1 MLDEIKREVKRRL
14 SSIGLSSES
23 DVRYI
28 ITSEILKYH
37 EKHQLTSEEKEAIE
51 EELVNEICGYGK
63 IEKYIADSSITE
75 IMINGTE
82 SIYIERKG
90 MLEKTKEK
98 LDKTELDIIIQ
109 KIVLFVNKQISVANP
124 IVDAR
129 LKDGSRVNI
138 ILNPIALNGPIVT
151 IRKFSNKVLDVKDL
165 IKNETMTEEVAD
177 FLKEVVEKKLN
188 VFISGGTGSGKTTLL
203 NILSNFINKN
213 ERIITIE
220 DSAELQI
227 HSVDNLVKLEARENN
242 LEGFGEITIMDL
254 IIASLRMRPDRIIV
268 GEVRG
273 KETFDM
279 LQAMNTGHSGSLS
292 TGHANSSKDMLT
304 RLESMVLMKVD
315 MPLDAIR
322 RQIASAID
330 VIVHISRN
338 EKGERKIVEVNQ
350 ILGFEKGSYK
360 INKIFEYKNGS
371 IIKVGELYE
380 K

>member
-1 MLDEIKREVKRRL
+1 MLDEIKDNVKRRL

-23 DVRYI
+23 DVRYV

-37 EKHQLTSEEKEAIE
+37 EKHELTNEEKVMIE

-63 IEKYIADSSITE
+63 IEKYISDNTITE

-82 SIYIERKG
+82 SIYIERRG
-90 MLEKTKEK
+90 MLEKTKDK
-98 LDKTELDIIIQ
+98 LDKTELDILIQ
-109 KIVLFVNKQISVANP
+109 KIVLYVNKQVSVANP

-138 ILNPIALNGPIVT
+138 VLNPIAMNGPIVT
-151 IRKFSNKVLDVKDL
+151 IRKFSNKVLDAKDL
-165 IKNETMTEEVAD
+165 IANGTMTEEVAD
-177 FLKEVVEKKLN
+177 FLKEVVEGKFN

-203 NILSNFINKN
+203 NILSNFINKK

-227 HSVDNLVKLEARENN
+227 HSVNNLVKLEARENN
-242 LEGFGEITIMDL
+242 LEGFGEITIRDL

-292 TGHANSSKDMLT
+292 TGHANSSRDMLT
-304 RLESMVLMKVD
+304 RLESMILMGFEI
-315 MPLDAIR
+315 PIEAIR
-322 RQIASAID
+322 RQIASALDI
-330 VIVHISRN
+330 IVHISRN
-338 EKGERKIVEVNQ
+338 EKGERKIIEVNQ
-350 ILGFEKGSYK
+350 ILGYEKGNYK
-360 INKIFEYKNGS
+360 INKIFEYRNNQ
-371 IIKVGELYE
+371 IVKVGALIE

>member
-1 MLDEIKREVKRRL
+1 MLDTIKENVKRRL
-14 SSIGLSSES
+14 SLSGLSSES

-37 EKHQLTSEEKEAIE
+37 EKHELTNDEKQAIE

-63 IEKYIADSSITE
+63 IEKYISDNSITE

-82 SIYIERKG
+82 SIYIERQG
-90 MLEKTKEK
+90 ILEKTKDK
-98 LDKTELDIIIQ
+98 LDKQELDIIIQ
-109 KIVLFVNKQISVANP
+109 KIVLYVNKQVSVASP

-151 IRKFSNKVLDVKDL
+151 IRKFSNKVLDASDL
-165 IKNETMTEEVAD
+165 IRNGTMTDEVAD
-177 FLKEVVEKKLN
+177 FLKEVVTKRLN

-203 NILSNFINKN
+203 NILSNFINKK

-242 LEGFGEITIMDL
+242 LEGFGEITIRDL

-292 TGHANSSKDMLT
+292 TGHANSSRDMLT
-304 RLESMVLMKVD
+304 RLESMVIMNFD
-315 MPLDAIR
+315 MPLEAIK

-330 VIVHISRN
+330 IIVHISRN
-338 EKGERKIVEVNQ
+338 EKGERKIVEINQ
-350 ILGFEKGSYK
+350 ILGFEKGNYK
-360 INKIFEYKNGS
+360 INKIFEYTNGS
-371 IIKVGELYE
+371 IKKVGDLIE